1 MDNPNK
7 ILSDAIKGQNIT
19 KIIVFQV
26 TAGSADTVKPSTV
39 GTTVPGGGTAN
50 IDFLTG
56 DDKKDGPNS
65 AVPFMPA
72 TFWIETVEN
81 EITEPPFPPGRQNP
95 IRVKPHSPNASG
107 PSSTFLVQSPAQ
119 RVTILR
125 HITVLSTQIQYSQ
138 TVILNF
144 AGLSWP
150 HVSVATLLP
159 ADNVSA
165 TIYL

>member
-1 MDNPNK
+1 MYDRQDLTKFIGKMPGQRMKNLVLYRANALVAEGTSTQDIMDNPNK

-65 AVPFMPA
+65 AVP
-72 TFWIETVEN
+72 
-81 EITEPPFPPGRQNP
+81 
-95 IRVKPHSPNASG
+95 
-107 PSSTFLVQSPAQ
+107 
-119 RVTILR
+119 
-125 HITVLSTQIQYSQ
+125 
-138 TVILNF
+138 
-144 AGLSWP
+144 
-150 HVSVATLLP
+150 
-159 ADNVSA
+159 
-165 TIYL
+165 